1 MRVIT
6 KAALLFVVAAIVVVI
21 MLAVTIRDAQATKP
35 MPPPPVE
42 QKQSQKQ
49 GQGQE
54 QQVVVNIGG
63 EDGAGALVNE
73 APTTLTTG
81 STTLE
86 GGDTTFNSTNES
98 SNVVLVPNNN
108 TENCLRIW
116 GISFGT
122 SSASGGIG
130 YPHRS
135 AACDYEQAADDAA
148 AVGDQNLAWYWRCHK
163 RNIRK
168 PFKGKGVSSAQATEA
183 CHAKMTQFMDVGT
196 LAMRNSE
203 LERRVQILLDEREF
217 DRDRCNEAKD
227 RIMEGCMK

>member
-1 MRVIT
+1 MKDQT
-6 KAALLFVVAAIVVVI
+6 KERLATLFIAALLLLAIFFVVSPAN
-21 MLAVTIRDAQATKP
+21 ATKP

-86 GGDTTFNSTNES
+86 GGDTTFNSTNKS

-116 GISFGT
+116 GISFGN

-217 DRDRCNEAKD
+217 DSDRCEESKD
-227 RIMEGCMK
+227 RIMAGCVK